1 MSDTTRSGRGA
12 ARRRIAGQRRPTDRR
27 TADPT
32 REQVRTGTPAAG
44 EPTTEEAPT
53 GTTPPLAAEPA
64 TQVEASAAATEEAAA
79 APGAEGLAALP
90 AAPGRDAV
98 SEDQPATAETEESIT
113 QSDSAVPAGEQDQAA
128 GRLGKMLTVT
138 IAVLLV
144 LTLTAAVLLG
154 IKAWQGREAEQARS
168 QATAAATKAA
178 QLVLSYDYRSLDKD
192 FSAARATLTPQFAA
206 DFDQTTKVVAE
217 QAKKTKATVKA
228 EVREVGV
235 RDGDANRVTLLV
247 FVNQTTTSTI
257 TQGKPR
263 VDLNRAR
270 FTMVRNGDRWLVQEI
285 AGL

>member
-12 ARRRIAGQRRPTDRR
+12 PRRRIAGQRRPTDRR
-27 TADPT
+27 TDDPT
-32 REQVRTGTPAAG
+32 REEHPA
-44 EPTTEEAPT
+44 
-53 GTTPPLAAEPA
+53 GTTPPAMAEP
-64 TQVEASAAATEEAAA
+64 EALVDTSAV
-79 APGAEGLAALP
+79 P
-90 AAPGRDAV
+90 
-98 SEDQPATAETEESIT
+98 EDQPTTAETEQSVT
-113 QSDSAVPAGEQDQAA
+113 PSDSVVLEVEQDQAR
-128 GRLGKMLTVT
+128 GRLGKLLTVT

-144 LTLTAAVLLG
+144 LTLTAAVVLG

-178 QLVLSYDYRSLDKD
+178 ALVLSYDYRSLDKN
-192 FSAARATLTPQFAA
+192 FSAARATLTPAFAA

-235 RDGDANRVTLLV
+235 RDGDADRVTLLV

>member
-1 MSDTTRSGRGA
+1 MSDTTRSGRA
-12 ARRRIAGQRRPTDRR
+12 APRRRIAGQRRPTDRR
-27 TADPT
+27 PTDRRTADPT
-32 REQVRTGTPAAG
+32 REEDPAD
-44 EPTTEEAPT
+44 
-53 GTTPPLAAEPA
+53 TTPPPAAETEGLVDTSA
-64 TQVEASAAATEEAAA
+64 DSEVEAVT
-79 APGAEGLAALP
+79 
-90 AAPGRDAV
+90 
-98 SEDQPATAETEESIT
+98 EDQPTTAETEQSVT
-113 QSDSAVPAGEQDQAA
+113 QSDTVIPEAEQDQAP
-128 GRLGKMLTVT
+128 GRLGKLLTVT

-144 LTLTAAVLLG
+144 LTLTAAVVLG
-154 IKAWQGREAEQARS
+154 IRAWQGREAEQARS

-178 QLVLSYDYRSLDKD
+178 ELVLSYDYRSLDKN
-192 FSAARATLTPQFAA
+192 FSAARATLTPEFAA
-206 DFDQTTKVVAE
+206 DFNQTTKVVAE

-235 RDGDANRVTLLV
+235 RDGDADRVTLLV